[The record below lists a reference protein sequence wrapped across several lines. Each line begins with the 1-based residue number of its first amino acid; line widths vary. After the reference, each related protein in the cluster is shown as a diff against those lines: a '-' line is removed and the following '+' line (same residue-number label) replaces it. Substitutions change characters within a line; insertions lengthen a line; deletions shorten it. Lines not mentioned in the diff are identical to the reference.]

1 MNTDIIFRMKEWLLI
16 IEASIIRTITNFVR
30 KSIDKSVDIWY
41 NKGEDSLSSVNTE
54 KEKWQ

>member
-1 MNTDIIFRMKEWLLI
+1 MNTDIIFRTKEWLFI
-16 IEASIIRTITNFVR
+16 IEASIIRTIANFVR

-54 KEKWQ
+54 KEKRQ

>member
-1 MNTDIIFRMKEWLLI
+1 MNTDIIFRMKEWLFI
-16 IEASIIRTITNFVR
+16 IEASIIRTIANFVR

-54 KEKWQ
+54 KEKRQ